1 MTGAGGIRIGTLAD
15 ANILN
20 GPVERRRELAAR
32 AIEAGIDQFF
42 AADHVSFHTGFGIDG
57 LIQAALVTSLHP
69 RAHMCIGV
77 YLLAL
82 RHPVP
87 VARQLVT
94 LAESAPGRFTL
105 GIGVGGEDRHEF
117 EVCGVD
123 PATRGRRTDEMLELL
138 GRLLSSEA
146 IDHEGEFFSL
156 QAARIRPAPEVP
168 IPIVVGGRS
177 PAALHRTA
185 RFASG
190 WIGIWSTPERY
201 REAVQRVE
209 AEALELGRRN
219 VPWEHGLQLWAA
231 VDDDRA
237 VARARLAKRMQ
248 SMYRLPF
255 EKFERFSPYGTAEQV
270 AEQLLPYVAA
280 GCRFFNIMNVAPS
293 TEQGIDQTAEIAAAL
308 RAAL

>member
-1 MTGAGGIRIGTLAD
+1 MNEVRGIRIGTLAD
-15 ANILN
+15 GNILN
-20 GPVERRRELAAR
+20 GPVERRRTLAAR
-32 AIEAGIDQFF
+32 AIDAGIDQFF

-82 RHPVP
+82 RHPMP
-87 VARQLVT
+87 VARQLAT

-123 PATRGRRTDEMLELL
+123 PATRGRRTDEMLAVI
-138 GRLLSSEA
+138 GRLLSGERV
-146 IDHEGEFFSL
+146 DHEGDFFTL
-156 QAARIRPAPEVP
+156 EAARIRPAPEPP
-168 IPIVVGGRS
+168 IPVLVGGRS
-177 PAALHRTA
+177 RAALRRAA
-185 RFASG
+185 RFSEG

-201 REAVQRVE
+201 REAIQTVE
-209 AEALELGRRN
+209 ATAHELGRGA
-219 VPWEHGLQLWAA
+219 VAWQHGIQVWAA
-231 VDDDRA
+231 VDDDRGA
-237 VARARLAKRMQ
+237 ARARLARRMQ

-255 EKFERFSPYGTAEQV
+255 EKFERYSPYGTAEEV
-270 AEQLLPYVAA
+270 AERLLPYVAA

-293 TEQGIDQTAEIAAAL
+293 TEQGIDQTAAIAAAL
-308 RAAL
+308 RGAL